1 MQSQPVG
8 FVLLILMAAVRTGIA
23 ADTGGEETAVTVFKA
38 VQPSVVGLEN
48 AECTGSGIVLDSSGL
63 ILTNAHIAVSPLPF
77 RCKVDIADGGETRQ
91 VTFKKVEVVGFHP
104 RLDLALM
111 RIDPASE
118 HVTLKPVTICRKKG
132 DPGQTVFVIGN
143 PAGGGMV
150 LSKTIT
156 SGMLSAVDRE
166 VDGDPYYQIDAAI
179 NPGNSGGPICNRA
192 GQVLGLV
199 TFRFVDVQNIG
210 FAIPLQDLDPKA
222 FVPLMQRKG
231 NPDVAQKIIVVAQ
244 KLHTAANDAAR
255 REGRNSPRSK
265 LLNEYSAYCYRLAL
279 VYDSANPDL
288 YGKIGDLFTFVG
300 QDELAISY
308 LLRFFRMHPWD
319 SPQLYANV
327 GFSYGK
333 LKKQPEQAVVWQE
346 GLAKFPWHGMLWEDM
361 AFNHKFYHRDAE
373 AAYCASMALFIG
385 VRRDRFDVVKRL
397 LEESIAKLN
406 PDDKAKFD
414 ARVTTQA
421 KLATLDEMTD
431 RSNDARKRRKL
442 YMDKDFAD
450 LVAAG
455 DGPPFPSAAGQIPQ
469 TPQER
474 PARWRNVN
482 PTAH

>member
-1 MQSQPVG
+1 MQSVRFAFFLLPL
-8 FVLLILMAAVRTGIA
+8 FAVLPNGWA
-23 ADTGGEETAVTVFKA
+23 ADTAGEETAVTVYRS

-48 AECTGSGIVLDSSGL
+48 AECTGTGIVLDASGL

-77 RCKVDIADGGETRQ
+77 RCTIDVANGEQTKQ

-111 RIDPASE
+111 RVDPAAE
-118 HVTLKPVTICRKKG
+118 HVTLKPATISRKKG
-132 DPGQTVFVIGN
+132 EAGQSVFVIGN

-166 VDGDPYYQIDAAI
+166 VDGDLYYQIDAAI
-179 NPGNSGGPICNRA
+179 NPGNSGGPVCNRA

-231 NPDVAQKIIVVAQ
+231 NPEAAQKIISIAQ
-244 KLHTAANDAAR
+244 KLHAAANDAAR
-255 REGRNSPRSK
+255 REGRDSRKSK
-265 LLNEYSAYCYRLAL
+265 LLNEYAVYCYRLAL

-288 YGKIGDLFTFVG
+288 YAKIGDLFTFVG
-300 QDELAISY
+300 QDELAIAY

-319 SPQLYANV
+319 SPALYANL

-397 LEESIAKLN
+397 LEESVSKLT
-406 PDDKAKFD
+406 PDEKAKFD

-421 KLATLDEMTD
+421 KLTALDEMTS
-431 RSNDARKRRKL
+431 RSNEARKQREL
-442 YMDKDFAD
+442 YMTREFAD

-455 DGPPFPSAAGQIPQ
+455 DGPPFAGAKDQIPQ
-469 TPQER
+469 TPQDR
-474 PARWRNVN
+474 PARWRNVD
-482 PTAH
+482 PVSH